1 MSRENVEIVRAIFRG
16 WKDAGVEEMLPFF
29 HEAFEYLP
37 NEEGGSVRGHDALRR
52 YFERWSEAWDNFDF
66 GPTEFLDAGDYVFVG
81 LAMNGR
87 GRGSGVEVRME
98 GWSVWLIRGERA
110 ARCEEYLDRA
120 AALEAFGLA
129 KQDAHADS
137 SDH

>member
-1 MSRENVEIVRAIFRG
+1 MSQENVEIVRAIFRG
-16 WKDAGVEEMLPFF
+16 WNDAGVEGMLPFC
-29 HEAFEYLP
+29 HEEFEYLP
-37 NEEGGSVRGHDALRR
+37 AEEGGSVHGHDALRR

-81 LAMNGR
+81 VALNGR

-98 GWSVWLIRGERA
+98 GWQVWLIRGERA

-120 AALEAFGLA
+120 EALEAVGLSE
-129 KQDAHADS
+129 QDAHVES
-137 SDH
+137 P